1 MKSPSGQR
9 RSSPRASVQGHSY
22 GANTPH
28 SPSLDGILITWG
40 DRLFYPGNHI
50 VQVRPQPKLGAS
62 GAHQRANA
70 IRQRIEATVVRRAP
84 QVMVK
89 VTGGGRSMA
98 AIAAHFRYISKN
110 GRLEIEDQRG
120 ETTQGKDSLHH
131 LADEWRAGGA
141 RIPDDAEPGQRRE
154 AFNIMLSMPRGTD
167 PLIVQRAA
175 REFAQAELSDHKYVM
190 VLHDH
195 QANPHVHIS
204 VRAVSRLGKRLN
216 PRKNDLHRWRETFA
230 EKLRGYGVEAEAT
243 RQSTRGQHR
252 QPDPLWRLKAREEG
266 RLRRAPSSKQNGPQN
281 HPARK
286 AAVDAWVQIGLALA
300 QSGEAADRQLAG
312 HVARFVKEMTATQ
325 PGQAS
330 APERSPVRSEPTVKH
345 PTQTPGLQP
354 NLQPQTPPRDIG
366 PNR

>member
-9 RSSPRASVQGHSY
+9 RSSPRASVQGHSF

-40 DRLFYPGNHI
+40 DRLFYPGNRI

-98 AIAAHFRYISKN
+98 AITAHFRYISKN

-120 ETTQGKDSLHH
+120 ETLQGKDSLHH
-131 LADEWRAGGA
+131 LADEWRLGGA
-141 RIPDDAEPGQRRE
+141 RIRDDAEPGQRRE

-175 REFAQAELSDHKYVM
+175 REFAQAELADHKYVM

-230 EKLRGYGVEAEAT
+230 EKLRGYGVEAEAS
-243 RQSTRGQHR
+243 RQTTRGQYR
-252 QPDPLWRLKAREEG
+252 QPDPLWRLKAREEE
-266 RLRRAPSSKQNGPQN
+266 RLRRAPSTNQSAPQN
-281 HPARK
+281 HPAKR
-286 AAVDAWVQIGLALA
+286 AAVDAWMQIGLALA
-300 QSGEAADRQLAG
+300 QSSEAADRQLAG
-312 HVARFVKEMTATQ
+312 HVARFVKEMTSSPLDEQQRKPGRADQQ
-325 PGQAS
+325 PR
-330 APERSPVRSEPTVKH
+330 PMR
-345 PTQTPGLQP
+345 QP
-354 NLQPQTPPRDIG
+354 DSRQLLQPQPRPRVID
-366 PNR
+366 PSR

>member
-9 RSSPRASVQGHSY
+9 RTSPRASVQGHAY

-28 SPSLDGILITWG
+28 NLSLDGILITWG
-40 DRLFYPGNHI
+40 DRLFYPGNRI
-50 VQVRPQPKLGAS
+50 VQIRPLPKLGAS
-62 GAHQRANA
+62 GARQRANA
-70 IRQRIEATVVRRAP
+70 IRQRIEATVVRRAS

-89 VTGGGRSMA
+89 VTGGGRGMA

-141 RIPDDAEPGQRRE
+141 RIPDEAEPGQRRE

-175 REFAQAELSDHKYVM
+175 REFAQAELADHKYVM

-204 VRAVSRLGKRLN
+204 VRAVSRLGQRLN
-216 PRKNDLHRWRETFA
+216 PRKSDLHRWRETFA

-243 RQSTRGQHR
+243 RQTTRGQHR
-252 QPDPLWRLKAREEG
+252 EPDLLWRLKAREEG
-266 RLRRAPSSKQNGPQN
+266 RLRRAPSTKQSGPQN
-281 HPARK
+281 HPAKK

-300 QSGEAADRQLAG
+300 KSGEAADRQLAG
-312 HVARFVKEMTATQ
+312 HVARFVKEMTASQ
-325 PGQAS
+325 LDEQQ
-330 APERSPVRSEPTVKH
+330 RKPVRAD
-345 PTQTPGLQP
+345 LQP
-354 NLQPQTPPRDIG
+354 RPMPQPDSRQHPQPQSRPRDID
-366 PNR
+366 PSR

>member
-1 MKSPSGQR
+1 MKTSTGGRRAASSGTSSVPSTLT
-9 RSSPRASVQGHSY
+9 SA
-22 GANTPH
+22 PH
-28 SPSLDGILITWG
+28 APDLDGILITWG
-40 DRLFYPGNHI
+40 DRLFYPGNRM
-50 VQVRPQPKLGAS
+50 VQIRPQPKLGSS

-98 AIAAHFRYISKN
+98 AITAHFRYISKN
-110 GRLEIEDQRG
+110 GRLEVEDQRG
-120 ETTQGKDSLHH
+120 ETMQGKDGLHH
-131 LADEWRAGGA
+131 LAEEWRMGGA
-141 RIPDDAEPGQRRE
+141 RIPEDVVPGQRRE

-175 REFAQAELSDHKYVM
+175 REFAQAELADHKYVM

-243 RQSTRGQHR
+243 RQVTRAKFH
-252 QPDPLWRLKAREEG
+252 QPDQLWRLKAQDDG
-266 RLRRAPSSKQNGPQN
+266 RLRKVRSSQTEGPKLRASR
-281 HPARK
+281 A

-300 QSGEAADRQLAG
+300 GSGQAADRQLAK
-312 HVARFVKEMTATQ
+312 HIASFVRGVTDSNKVDDSQ
-325 PGQAS
+325 KK
-330 APERSPVRSEPTVKH
+330 PERTDQRKHHSSQGPDIQPPV
-345 PTQTPGLQP
+345 
-354 NLQPQTPPRDIG
+354 QTPPQKRDIDLS
-366 PNR
+366 R

>member
-22 GANTPH
+22 GANTPQ
-28 SPSLDGILITWG
+28 SPSLDGILVTWG
-40 DRLFYPGNHI
+40 DRLFYPGNRI

-120 ETTQGKDSLHH
+120 ETMQGKDSLHH
-131 LADEWRAGGA
+131 LADEWRLGGA

-175 REFAQAELSDHKYVM
+175 REFAQTELSDHKYVM

-204 VRAVSRLGKRLN
+204 VRAVSTLGKRLN

-243 RQSTRGQHR
+243 RQTTRGQHR
-252 QPDPLWRLKAREEG
+252 QPDPLWRLKAWEEG
-266 RLRRAPSSKQNGPQN
+266 RLRRAPSTKQSEAKN
-281 HPARK
+281 HPAK
-286 AAVDAWVQIGLALA
+286 KTAIDAWVQIGLALA
-300 QSGEAADRQLAG
+300 KSGEAADRQLAG
-312 HVARFVKEMTATQ
+312 HVARFVKEMTSTP
-325 PGQAS
+325 PGEPLRSRVPSEQS
-330 APERSPVRSEPTVKH
+330 VQRPSQLPELR
-345 PTQTPGLQP
+345 P
-354 NLQPQTPPRDIG
+354 NPQPQILLRDIG

>member
-9 RSSPRASVQGHSY
+9 RTSPRASVQGHAY

-28 SPSLDGILITWG
+28 NLSLDGILITWG
-40 DRLFYPGNHI
+40 DRLFYPGNRI
-50 VQVRPQPKLGAS
+50 VQVKTQPKLGAS

-89 VTGGGRSMA
+89 VTGGGRGMA

-110 GRLEIEDQRG
+110 GLLEIEDQRG
-120 ETTQGKDSLHH
+120 QTMQGKDSLHH
-131 LADEWRAGGA
+131 LADEWRMGGA

-154 AFNIMLSMPRGTD
+154 AYNIMLSMPRGTD

-175 REFAQAELSDHKYVM
+175 REFAKSELADDKYVM

-216 PRKNDLHRWRETFA
+216 PRKSDLHRWRETFA

-243 RQSTRGQHR
+243 RQSTSGRYR
-252 QPDPLWRLKAREEG
+252 QPDPLWHLKAREEG
-266 RLRRAPSSKQNGPQN
+266 RLRRAPSTKKGGSQN

-286 AAVDAWVQIGLALA
+286 AAVDAWAQIGLALA
-300 QSGEAADRQLAG
+300 QSGEAADLRLAR
-312 HVARFVKEMTATQ
+312 HVARFVKEMTST
-325 PGQAS
+325 
-330 APERSPVRSEPTVKH
+330 APVEPLRSRVPSEQSVQRPSQL
-345 PTQTPGLQP
+345 PELRP
-354 NLQPQTPPRDIG
+354 NLQPQTLRRDIG